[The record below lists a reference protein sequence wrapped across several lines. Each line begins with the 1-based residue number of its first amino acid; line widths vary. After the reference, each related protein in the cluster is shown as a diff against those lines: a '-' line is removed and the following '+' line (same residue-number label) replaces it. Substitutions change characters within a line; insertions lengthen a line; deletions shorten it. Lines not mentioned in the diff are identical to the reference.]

1 ARARRRDGETAGEAK
16 KIEHAH
22 ASRQRGDD
30 AAIVALIV
38 EPAGLLSADR
48 VGDETRTVF
57 LDRDRYAEIADDA
70 LFRRQ
75 ALERA
80 RRAVVAQHDGARPQ
94 HLLTRGKKLAFH
106 SVNPGGVDFG
116 DEHVVEP
123 VDHDSRQTIRLGM
136 DQAIEWAVVKPFA
149 QSQRCVEAR
158 GEKFRVDDTARVA
171 VEETRADQ
179 RTRIEHGDTQRLA
192 RRGLHRH
199 QRAGRQRFGRRVH
212 GDFVGIDPGM
222 ALLRP
227 LVMAG
232 QQRHYRASL
241 GIVAHRIMKGRSC
254 APMQVGIEWRWN
266 WTIAVTQ
273 ADAPY
278 LTILMPCL
286 NEARTLETC
295 VRKAQAFLA
304 EQMYEGEI
312 IVADNGSTD
321 GSRDIAASLGARVV
335 AVPARGYGN
344 ALQAGIDAARGEL
357 VIMGDSDDSYDFRRL
372 DGFVARLADGFDLV
386 VGNRFRG
393 GIAKGAKAPLHG
405 LRIAEVPTILS
416 PDGRGRPPH
425 LRSWRD
431 GWRSL
436 RFYLL
441 LSPRWLFLYPGLAMF
456 TAAGLLSLVLIA
468 TDIRVGTV
476 VFSFHTLILSA
487 TMTLIGVQSVV
498 F

>member
-1 ARARRRDGETAGEAK
+1 
-16 KIEHAH
+16 
-22 ASRQRGDD
+22 
-30 AAIVALIV
+30 
-38 EPAGLLSADR
+38 
-48 VGDETRTVF
+48 
-57 LDRDRYAEIADDA
+57 
-70 LFRRQ
+70 
-75 ALERA
+75 
-80 RRAVVAQHDGARPQ
+80 
-94 HLLTRGKKLAFH
+94 
-106 SVNPGGVDFG
+106 
-116 DEHVVEP
+116 
-123 VDHDSRQTIRLGM
+123 
-136 DQAIEWAVVKPFA
+136 
-149 QSQRCVEAR
+149 
-158 GEKFRVDDTARVA
+158 
-171 VEETRADQ
+171 
-179 RTRIEHGDTQRLA
+179 
-192 RRGLHRH
+192 
-199 QRAGRQRFGRRVH
+199 
-212 GDFVGIDPGM
+212 
-222 ALLRP
+222 
-227 LVMAG
+227 
-232 QQRHYRASL
+232 
-241 GIVAHRIMKGRSC
+241 
-254 APMQVGIEWRWN
+254 
-266 WTIAVTQ
+266 VTQ

-304 EQMYEGEI
+304 EQTYSGEI
-312 IVADNGSTD
+312 VVADNGSTD

-393 GIAKGAKAPLHG
+393 GIAKGAMPPLHRYVGNPLLTRLGRTIFNAPINDFYCGLRGFRRDAIRRLKLNSAGMEFALEMVVKATLHG
-405 LRIAEVPTILS
+405 LRIAEVPTTLS

-468 TDIRVGTV
+468 TDIRVGAV

-498 F
+498 FWVLSHSVALQKGLLLPDAAFRAIRPLFSLERCLAVGVALVAVGFAAALYALFHWSRRSFGPLATPEIVKTICAASLAVALGFELIFSSFFIYLLDQPNDRAP